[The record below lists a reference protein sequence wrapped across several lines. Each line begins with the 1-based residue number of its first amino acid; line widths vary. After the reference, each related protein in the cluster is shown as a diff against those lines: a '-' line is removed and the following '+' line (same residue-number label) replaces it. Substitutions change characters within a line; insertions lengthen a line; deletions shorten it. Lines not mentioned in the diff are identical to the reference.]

1 VTIRDAVSA
10 GAELLRNAG
19 IDNARL
25 DAEVLL
31 RHVLEVAKAEF
42 YLGLDLALDAAAER
56 KFHKLLSRRAGREPV
71 AYITGHKE
79 FWSLD
84 FVVTPAVLIP
94 RPETELLVELALARA
109 TQVPREAGGRGA
121 SSVLPIVPPRP
132 FVAPHPPLS
141 PVVGGEGKR
150 EGAIDSRS
158 DAFACP
164 DCKPPLRILDLGTG
178 SGAIAVSLAKEL
190 PQARIF
196 AVDISAA
203 AIEIAC
209 LNARRHGVEERME
222 FFSSDLFEPVAEERE
237 GFDLIVSN
245 PPYIR
250 SGDVA
255 GLAPEIREW
264 EPITALDG
272 GADGL
277 FYYRR
282 IVAAAGD
289 YLKTGGTI
297 LLELGDAMGDAVAR
311 LFADASGFEPA
322 QVYRDY
328 AGKERVIA
336 AAKVLPSDARLFRKS
351 VHGSTGSPRTDVST
365 PQFSSLA
372 VRPELVEGRT
382 GACGIVYGTER
393 GSDRG

>member
-1 VTIRDAVSA
+1 MESLTSALQTAPAESVREALRA
-10 GAELLRNAG
+10 GAELLHKAD
-19 IDNARL
+19 IATARL

-31 RHVLEVAKAEF
+31 RHVLGVGKAEL

-71 AYITGHKE
+71 AYVTGHKE
-79 FWSLD
+79 LWSLD

-94 RPETELLVELALARA
+94 RPETELLVELALKLA
-109 TQVPREAGGRGA
+109 TRLPRMTA
-121 SSVLPIVPPRP
+121 
-132 FVAPHPPLS
+132 
-141 PVVGGEGKR
+141 
-150 EGAIDSRS
+150 
-158 DAFACP
+158 
-164 DCKPPLRILDLGTG
+164 LRILDLGTG

-203 AIEIAC
+203 AIEIAR

-222 FFSSDLFEPVAEERE
+222 FFSGDLFEPVAEEPE
-237 GFDLIVSN
+237 GFDLIVAN

-250 SGDVA
+250 SSDLP
-255 GLAPEIREW
+255 GLEPEIQKW
-264 EPITALDG
+264 EPTTALDG

-282 IVAAAGD
+282 IVAAAWD
-289 YLKTGGTI
+289 YLTTGGFI
-297 LLELGDAMGDAVAR
+297 LLELGDGMGEAVAR
-311 LFADASGFEPA
+311 LFADAGGFESA

-336 AAKVLPSDARLFRKS
+336 AAKLLPVA
-351 VHGSTGSPRTDVST
+351 STR
-365 PQFSSLA
+365 
-372 VRPELVEGRT
+372 EGT
-382 GACGIVYGTER
+382 
-393 GSDRG
+393 DRG

>member
-1 VTIRDAVSA
+1 MEVQSSALLARAPATRREAIRT
-10 GAELLRNAG
+10 GAELLNKGG
-19 IDNARL
+19 IATARL

-31 RHVLEVAKAEF
+31 RHVLGVAKAEF
-42 YLGLDLALDAAAER
+42 YLDLDLALDAAGER
-56 KFHKLLSRRAGREPV
+56 EFHKLLLRRASREPV

-109 TQVPREAGGRGA
+109 T
-121 SSVLPIVPPRP
+121 IVPP
-132 FVAPHPPLS
+132 HPSLS
-141 PVVGGEGKR
+141 PVVGGEGNG
-150 EGAIDSRS
+150 EGAIDSRF
-158 DAFACP
+158 DACAHL
-164 DCKPPLRILDLGTG
+164 DRKPPLRILDVGTG

-203 AIEIAC
+203 AIEIAS
-209 LNARRHGVEERME
+209 LNARRYGVAERME
-222 FFSSDLFEPVAEERE
+222 FVSGDLLEPVAEERE
-237 GFDLIVSN
+237 GFDLIVAN

-250 SGDVA
+250 SGDLA
-255 GLAPEIREW
+255 GLEPEICKW

-277 FYYRR
+277 FYCRR
-282 IVAAAGD
+282 IAAAAGD
-289 YLKTGGTI
+289 CLKTGGTI
-297 LLELGDAMGDAVAR
+297 LLELGDGMGQSVAR
-311 LFADASGFEPA
+311 LFADTGGFEPA

-336 AAKVLPSDARLFRKS
+336 AAKICAAGK
-351 VHGSTGSPRTDVST
+351 
-365 PQFSSLA
+365 
-372 VRPELVEGRT
+372 
-382 GACGIVYGTER
+382 

>member
-1 VTIRDAVSA
+1 MESLTCALQTAASESVREAVRA
-10 GAELLRNAG
+10 GAERLSKAG

-31 RHVLEVAKAEF
+31 RHVLGVEKAEF
-42 YLGLDLALDAAAER
+42 YLGLDLALDVAAER
-56 KFHKLLSRRAGREPV
+56 QFHKLLLRRAGREPV

-109 TQVPREAGGRGA
+109 T
-121 SSVLPIVPPRP
+121 IVPP
-132 FVAPHPPLS
+132 HPSLS

-150 EGAIDSRS
+150 EGAGDSRS
-158 DAFACP
+158 DAFAYL
-164 DCKPPLRILDLGTG
+164 DCKPPLRILDVGTG

-190 PQARIF
+190 LQSRIS

-203 AIEIAC
+203 AIEIAR
-209 LNARRHGVEERME
+209 LNARRHGVEDRVE
-222 FFSSDLFEPVAEERE
+222 FFCGNLFEPVTAERE
-237 GFDLIVSN
+237 GYDLIVAN

-250 SGDVA
+250 SGDLPA
-255 GLAPEIREW
+255 LAPEVWKW

-277 FYYRR
+277 LYYRR
-282 IVAAAGD
+282 IIAAAGD
-289 YLKTGGTI
+289 YLKSGGSI
-297 LLELGDAMGDAVAR
+297 LLELGDAMGEAVAQ
-311 LFADASGFEPA
+311 LFADAGGFDPA

-328 AGKERVIA
+328 TGKERVIV
-336 AAKVLPSDARLFRKS
+336 AAKLFPAA
-351 VHGSTGSPRTDVST
+351 ST
-365 PQFSSLA
+365 
-372 VRPELVEGRT
+372 
-382 GACGIVYGTER
+382 
-393 GSDRG
+393 